1 MLPLLISPL
10 ILRERGA
17 GQVDLSVFSKNEI
30 ILYEIKSSGLLSKGQ
45 YQRLKKA
52 AYFLSAVF
60 LRSTLIRVIG
70 PKELGIAKS
79 GKLH

>member
-1 MLPLLISPL
+1 MPLLISSL

-17 GQVDLSVFSKNEI
+17 GQVDLAVFNKSEI
-30 ILYEIKSSGLLSKGQ
+30 ILYEIKNSGFIGANQ

-52 AYFLSAVF
+52 ASFLSFIF
-60 LRSTLIRVIG
+60 LRSALIRVIG

>member
-1 MLPLLISPL
+1 MPLLISSL

-17 GQVDLSVFSKNEI
+17 GQVDLSVFKNKEI
-30 ILYEIKSSGLLSKGQ
+30 ILYEIKSSGTVTQTQ

-52 AYFLSAVF
+52 GHFISAIF
-60 LRSTLIRVIG
+60 GRSSLIRIVG
-70 PKELGIAKS
+70 PEYLGIAKS

>member
-1 MLPLLISPL
+1 MMPLLISPL

-30 ILYEIKSSGLLSKGQ
+30 ILYEIKSSGFLAKGQ
-45 YQRLKKA
+45 YQRLRKA
-52 AYFLSAVF
+52 ASFLSAAF
-60 LRSTLIRVIG
+60 SRSTLIRVIG